1 MKGIIHTINVSATLR
16 AMAVG
21 ADIFLPSDVNENT
34 LRHSCVRLRSTGVGA
49 WKVDKQKNEGFIVTR
64 TA

>member
-21 ADIFLPSDVNENT
+21 ANIFLDSDVNENT
-34 LRHSCVRLRSTGVGA
+34 IRNSCVRLRSMGVGA
-49 WKVDKQKNEGFIVTR
+49 WKVDKQKNKGFIVTR

>member
-16 AMAVG
+16 AMKIG
-21 ADIFLPSDVNENT
+21 ADIFLSDVNENT
-34 LRHSCVRLRSTGVGA
+34 LRNSCVRLRSAGVGA
-49 WKVDKQKNEGFIVTR
+49 WKVDKQKDKSFIVTR

>member
-16 AMAVG
+16 AMDIG
-21 ADIFLPSDVNENT
+21 ANIFLDSDVNENT
-34 LRHSCVRLRSTGVGA
+34 LRNSCVRLRSMGVGA
-49 WKVDKQKNEGFIVTR
+49 WKVDKQKNKGFIVTR

>member
-16 AMAVG
+16 AMDVG
-21 ADIFLPSDVNENT
+21 ADIFLSDVNENT
-34 LRHSCVRLRSTGVGA
+34 LRNSCVRLRSTGVGA
-49 WKVDKQKNEGFIVTR
+49 WKVDKQKGKGFIVTR